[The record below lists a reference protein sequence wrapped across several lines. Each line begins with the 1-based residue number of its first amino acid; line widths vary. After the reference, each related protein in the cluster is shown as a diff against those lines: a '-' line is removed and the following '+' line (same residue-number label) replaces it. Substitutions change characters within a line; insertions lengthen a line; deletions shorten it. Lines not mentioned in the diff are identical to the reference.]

1 MGKTRKV
8 TEPIHVTMLS
18 VYTALTLANIILI
31 LVLLFLFYQSYREVR
46 SKFTLG
52 LMIFAVVLLV
62 NAVFQCPVFYT
73 LFIHEKNCPFTPYYT
88 VASGFQFI
96 ALLILIYLVRE

>member
-1 MGKTRKV
+1 MYSGHT
-8 TEPIHVTMLS
+8 L
-18 VYTALTLANIILI
+18 LTLANIVLI
-31 LVLLFLFYQSYREVR
+31 LVLLYIFYQSYKEIKSR
-46 SKFTLG
+46 FTLG

-62 NAVFQCPVFYT
+62 NAVIQCPVFYT
-73 LFIHEKNCPFTPYYT
+73 LFTIEEHCPFTPYYT

>member
-1 MGKTRKV
+1 MHAMHPGYS
-8 TEPIHVTMLS
+8 I
-18 VYTALTLANIILI
+18 LTLANIVLI
-31 LVLLFLFYQSYREVR
+31 LVLLYIFYQSYKEVKSR
-46 SKFTLG
+46 FTLG

-62 NAVFQCPVFYT
+62 NAVVQCPIFYT
-73 LFIHEKNCPFTPYYT
+73 LFTAEKQCPFTPYYT

>member
-1 MGKTRKV
+1 M
-8 TEPIHVTMLS
+8 
-18 VYTALTLANIILI
+18 YTGYTILTLANIGLI
-31 LVLLFLFYQSYREVR
+31 LVLLFLFYQSYKEIR

-62 NAVFQCPVFYT
+62 NAVFQCPIFQT
-73 LFIHEKNCPFTPYYT
+73 LFTAEKDCPFTPYYT

>member
-1 MGKTRKV
+1 MYAG
-8 TEPIHVTMLS
+8 
-18 VYTALTLANIILI
+18 YTILTLANIVLI

-62 NAVFQCPVFYT
+62 NAIVQCPVFYT
-73 LFIHEKNCPFTPYYT
+73 LFTPEEHCPFTPYYT